1 MYDTYKRK
9 INYMRISVTDR
20 CNLRCIY
27 CMPEGIHKVSMSKI
41 LTYEQITSV
50 CRAAVSCGITRFKIT
65 GGEPLVRLGV
75 SSLIADIKNIPGC
88 EEVTLTTNGTLLD
101 SHLSDLSKA
110 GLDGINVSLDTLK
123 PKTFKKITGFD
134 LLGTVLSGIDKALSA
149 GIRVKINAVLQ
160 KDLNEDEWEDLILL
174 AKDKNI
180 DVRFIEMMPIGYGK
194 SVPGFDNKEL
204 EAMIRS
210 KYPDAEDDARCHG
223 NGPAVYIHIP
233 EWRGSIGFI
242 SAIHGK
248 FCGNCNRIRLTSQGK
263 LKPCLCYADTL
274 DIMDAFD
281 IEDRIAQDAR
291 IKEYIMNA
299 IEMKQEEHHFD
310 EPEKITETLDMIDIG
325 G

>member
-1 MYDTYKRK
+1 
-9 INYMRISVTDR
+9 MRISVTDR

-50 CRAAVSCGITRFKIT
+50 CRAAVSCGINRFKIT

-123 PKTFKKITGFD
+123 PETFEKITGFD
-134 LLGTVLSGIDKALSA
+134 LLEKVLGGINEALSA

-174 AKDKNI
+174 AKNKNI

-194 SVPGFDNKEL
+194 SVPGFDNKRL

-210 KYPDAEDDARCHG
+210 KYPDAEVDAMCHG

-233 EWRGSIGFI
+233 GWKGSIGFI

-263 LKPCLCYADTL
+263 LKPCLCYADTV

-299 IEMKQEEHHFD
+299 IEMKQAEHHFD